1 MFQRI
6 LENGGANNTANFLNF
21 FNIAGD
27 PRDYAW
33 GNTGW
38 DNIITQLMEQQAGY
52 VVLRLILNH
61 KI

>member
-1 MFQRI
+1 MFQRVL
-6 LENGGANNTANFLNF
+6 LEGGTNNTANFLNF

-52 VVLRLILNH
+52 VILRFGFV
-61 KI
+61 K

>member
-38 DNIITQLMEQQAGY
+38 DNIITQQAGY
-52 VVLRLILNH
+52 VILRLILNL

>member
-1 MFQRI
+1 MLQRM
-6 LENGGANNTANFLNF
+6 LLDNGGNNNTANFFNI

-52 VVLRLILNH
+52 VCFAI
-61 KI
+61 

>member
-27 PRDYAW
+27 PRDYTW
-33 GNTGW
+33 GNIGW
-38 DNIITQLMEQQAGY
+38 DNIITQQAGY
-52 VVLRLILNH
+52 VVLRLILNL